1 MPIVRVREVVKET
14 ADAHTLVL
22 EAPEGEPLDYVAGQ
36 FLTLRIPT
44 ERPEGAARCYSLC
57 TAPGVDPFPAVTVKR
72 TAGGYASNWLCDH
85 VGVGSE
91 LEVLAP
97 SGIFTPG
104 STDDDL
110 LLFAGGSGITPVM
123 SILKTQ
129 LSSGTGSVVLVYGNR
144 DEHSVIFAEQLR
156 ELVRAHPDRLR
167 VVHWLESVQGLPTL
181 EVLAGLVRGLLGA
194 SAPAAYQA
202 FVCGPGP
209 FMDLVEQTLASLGV
223 PERQVHVER
232 FTSLTGDP
240 FAGPAEIDTDAAASE
255 VEVTLNGETRVLS
268 WPESN
273 NLVDVMLAAG
283 MEAPYSCREGACS
296 ACACIVLD
304 GEVSMDRNEVLDDAD
319 LADGLVL
326 GCQARPRSPRIR
338 LSYDG

>member
-14 ADAHTLVL
+14 SDAHTLVL
-22 EAPEGEPLDYVAGQ
+22 ESGEGERVDYVPGQ
-36 FLTLRIPT
+36 FLTIRIPSD
-44 ERPEGAARCYSLC
+44 RPEGAARCYSLC
-57 TAPGVDPFPAVTVKR
+57 TAPGHDEFPAVTVKR
-72 TAGGYASNWLCDH
+72 TDGGYASNWLCDH
-85 VGVGSE
+85 AGVGTE

-97 SGIFTPG
+97 SGIFTPA
-104 STDDDL
+104 SLDEDL
-110 LLFAGGSGITPVM
+110 LLLAGGSGITPVM
-123 SILKTQ
+123 SILKT
-129 LSSGTGSVVLVYGNR
+129 LLHSGTGSAVLLYGNR

-156 ELVRAHPDRLR
+156 ELVARFPERLR
-167 VVHWLESVQGLPTL
+167 VVHWLETVQGLPSQ
-181 EVLAGLVRGLLGA
+181 ASLGA
-194 SAPAAYQA
+194 LLRGFWDHDATAPEA
-202 FVCGPGP
+202 FVCGPAP
-209 FMDLVEQTLASLGV
+209 FMDLAERTLLGLGV
-223 PERQVHVER
+223 PERRVHMER
-232 FTSLTGDP
+232 FTSLEGDP
-240 FAGPAEIDTDAAASE
+240 FAAPAAIDDAGPASE
-255 VEVTLNGETRVLS
+255 VEVTLNGETRVLA